1 MLTPDAITTLLFV
14 CHGNI
19 CRSPMAECRMA
30 QLLSEAG
37 VTRYRVLS
45 RATSTEELGNPIY
58 PPARRTLEAHR
69 VPMPPHRATRLSA
82 ADVDDGTLLVAMDRA
97 NIANMLRLFPQ
108 EERDFVLRHSALL
121 LAFDGEPNGEVD
133 DPWYSDDF
141 ASTWRDIDRG
151 CRGLLRF
158 LLDRQP

>member
-1 MLTPDAITTLLFV
+1 MLPPADITPLLFV

-30 QLLSEAG
+30 QLLAEAG

-58 PPARRTLEAHR
+58 PPARRTLMAHR
-69 VPMPPHRATRLSA
+69 VPMPPHRATRLA
-82 ADVDDGTLLVAMDRA
+82 PAEVDDATLLVAMDRA
-97 NIANMLRLFPQ
+97 NVANMLRLFPQ
-108 EERDFVLRHSALL
+108 EKRDFVLRHSALL
-121 LAFDGEPNGEVD
+121 LSFAGEPDAEVA

-141 ASTWRDIDRG
+141 ETTWHDIDRG
-151 CRGLLRF
+151 CRGLLKF
-158 LLDRQP
+158 LL

>member
-1 MLTPDAITTLLFV
+1 MLTPDAITTILFV

-37 VTRYRVLS
+37 VTHYRVLS

-69 VPMPPHRATRLSA
+69 VPMPPHRATRLST
-82 ADVDDGTLLVAMDRA
+82 ADLQEGTLLIAMDRA
-97 NIANMLRLFPQ
+97 NIANMLRLFPS
-108 EERDFVLRHSALL
+108 EKRDFVLQHSALL
-121 LAFDGEPNGEVD
+121 LSFAGEPNAEVA

-141 ASTWRDIDRG
+141 ETTWYDIDRG
-151 CRGLLRF
+151 CRALLRF
-158 LLDRQP
+158 LLDKQ